1 MNPATAATAAA
12 TGGLQL
18 RPATPATVVT
28 VGKDAAV
35 ADSTVVA
42 GVADTLIVG
51 GVVKTESALRSQSGV
66 GAVGGLVKAAEERVR
81 WGS

>member
-1 MNPATAATAAA
+1 MCRAS
-12 TGGLQL
+12 
-18 RPATPATVVT
+18 RVT

-42 GVADTLIVG
+42 GVADTRIVG
-51 GVVKTESALRSQSGV
+51 GVVKTEFALTSLSGV

-81 WGS
+81 WGSLDLKLQTHSLH